1 MASTVCLTLL
11 VPTPVQ
17 QRVIDFLLA
26 QDAAQVEFSMHAVA
40 ARGPLVRM
48 QLDEE
53 RVLGFAA
60 RTEVKLLLPQPVC
73 EALLPPLR
81 ALLAG
86 CDGGFWITPVQR
98 FEAFDATA
106 AVAVDAA

>member
-1 MASTVCLTLL
+1 MVCLTLL
-11 VPTPVQ
+11 VPTPAQ

-26 QDAAQVEFSMHAVA
+26 QDTAQVEFSMHAVA

-60 RTEVKLLLPQPVC
+60 RTEVKLILAPAAC

-98 FEAFDATA
+98 FEAFDAA
-106 AVAVDAA
+106 AAPEVAA